1 MCAEC
6 EEDEGEPLREVYLA
20 RRARIAR
27 TWTPPGAMRRWT
39 ADAVKPAAMTPAPRS
54 AAAPTPVAAE

>member
-20 RRARIAR
+20 RRARIAQ
-27 TWTPPGAMRRWT
+27 TWTPPGANRRWA
-39 ADAVKPAAMTPAPRS
+39 ADAMTPAPRS
-54 AAAPTPVAAE
+54 ATEPTSIAAE